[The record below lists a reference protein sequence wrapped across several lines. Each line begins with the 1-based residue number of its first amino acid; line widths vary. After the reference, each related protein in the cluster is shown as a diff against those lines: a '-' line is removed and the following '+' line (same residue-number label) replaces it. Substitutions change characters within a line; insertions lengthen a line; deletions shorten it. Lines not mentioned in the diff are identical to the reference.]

1 MKILK
6 LKVTSQDKM
15 QNEEIQLEFDNFE
28 TEMLEKFLSNCDRLQ
43 SAQLLQNKFPFI
55 KKIQWNNKEGMTFD
69 ILDFEYSHL
78 CEFLHLVRP
87 IFLSKEPASFE
98 KIQAILG
105 KKSKKT
111 LLAKHLKYLR
121 ETYQNGDYK
130 PRFQIS
136 VDDIPLFDNKTVQ
149 LWLNGIEY
157 HQDTEKAEKVEELQ
171 KALTEKSIQGI
182 FVSQLSGRIRATF
195 MLAEFSKLIVNNSK
209 C

>member
-1 MKILK
+1 
-6 LKVTSQDKM
+6 
-15 QNEEIQLEFDNFE
+15 
-28 TEMLEKFLSNCDRLQ
+28 
-43 SAQLLQNKFPFI
+43 
-55 KKIQWNNKEGMTFD
+55 MTFD

-87 IFLSKEPASFE
+87 IFLSEEPASFE
-98 KIQAILG
+98 KIQAIFG

-130 PRFQIS
+130 PRFQMSI
-136 VDDIPLFDNKTVQ
+136 DNIPLFDNKTVQ

-157 HQDTEKAEKVEELQ
+157 HQDTEKAKKVEELQ
-171 KALTEKSIQGI
+171 KGLTEKSIQGI

-195 MLAEFSKLIVNNSK
+195 MLAELANLIVNNSK